1 MTQVGRKKS
10 RIWSNNEVTI
20 LLGRTILNSD
30 NSESANAGSLEYR
43 RGLWRYADVAASYIH
58 EEGKIQS
65 RRDATVSQRSSGP
78 PALSSTTSS
87 RAACCKNM
95 LHVLGK
101 LPQP

>member
-43 RGLWRYADVAASYIH
+43 RGLWRYVDVTASYIH
-58 EEGKIQS
+58 EDGQIQS
-65 RRDATVSQRSSGP
+65 RRDGVAVQLWATRAFFDDASRCQS
-78 PALSSTTSS
+78 ALGRIFHHTK
-87 RAACCKNM
+87 R
-95 LHVLGK
+95 
-101 LPQP
+101 